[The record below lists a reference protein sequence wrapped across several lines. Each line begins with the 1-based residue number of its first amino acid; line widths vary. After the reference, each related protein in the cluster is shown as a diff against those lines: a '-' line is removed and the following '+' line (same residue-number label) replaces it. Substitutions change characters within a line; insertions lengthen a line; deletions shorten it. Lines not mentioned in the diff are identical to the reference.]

1 MIRNSLVPAFIGA
14 SSVLLSACTFL
25 QEAQPPRQRPPA
37 KPMAVRAPTPAVSAA
52 GRSAS
57 RTDGTR
63 DGSTPVATEDER
75 KPAAAP
81 VRLVGLGEQEL
92 RELLGP
98 PAAEEER
105 PPGKVWHYRKG
116 RCTLDVSLYP
126 DVQTRK
132 FGTLTYEVKSDD
144 NTDEGKRI
152 CLAELQSRGQAR

>member
-1 MIRNSLVPAFIGA
+1 MIHNSLVPSFLGA
-14 SSVLLSACTFL
+14 SSVLLSACGFV
-25 QEAQPPRQRPPA
+25 QDVQQPRQRPAA
-37 KPMAVRAPTPAVSAA
+37 KSMAVRAPTPATATA

-57 RTDGTR
+57 RAVGAKDGGTR
-63 DGSTPVATEDER
+63 ETTEEDR
-75 KPAAAP
+75 KITAPP

>member
-1 MIRNSLVPAFIGA
+1 MIRNSLVPAVLGA
-14 SSVLLSACTFL
+14 SSVLLSACGFL
-25 QEAQPPRQRPPA
+25 QSVQSPTKQRPPA
-37 KPMAVRAPTPAVSAA
+37 KSMAVRAPTPAAPA
-52 GRSAS
+52 RSTS
-57 RTDGTR
+57 RITSGKDGAN
-63 DGSTPVATEDER
+63 DVAEDR
-75 KPAAAP
+75 TTMAAP
-81 VRLVGLGEQEL
+81 VKLVGLGEQEL

-152 CLAELQSRGQAR
+152 CLAELQSRAQGR